1 MDEDK
6 LYSVLIKRIKSLIE
20 ENIIEHSF
28 GLEIVQDCLDSIAE
42 GKSGEESIK
51 YANLKLDFI
60 TEDKWQFKNMLKK
73 V

>member
-1 MDEDK
+1 MDENK

-20 ENIIEHSF
+20 EGRIEHSF

-51 YANLKLDFI
+51 HANLKLDFI
-60 TEDKWQFKNMLKK
+60 TEDEWQFKNMLKK